1 MIAFTVQK
9 IKVSSGANA
18 EKRDNENGSQN
29 WGGKGGGR
37 KERRWF
43 LTKRHSETGDAVSGQ
58 LNRVDTKVR
67 ETGARMSSCLLGH
80 VLRLYFVS
88 VSI

>member
-29 WGGKGGGR
+29 WGGRRKVVSHEKTFRDGTEWTIEPNGHESEGGA
-37 KERRWF
+37 
-43 LTKRHSETGDAVSGQ
+43 HV
-58 LNRVDTKVR
+58 
-67 ETGARMSSCLLGH
+67 SSCLLCH
-80 VLRLYFVS
+80 VLRLEFVIINS
-88 VSI
+88 PIFY